1 MAQEFYVKL
10 ARRRT
15 GTVCTFRVCCEQA
28 QQVKLVLQADADGS
42 QQILPLREQAPGLW
56 ELSLELSPGLYR
68 FCYHLFNGRSLT
80 YLTPPG
86 SAMDGLKAVLHVPQP
101 QAPAQRSGAVVTTG
115 SPASAAP
122 AGDGTVV
129 EAAHPE
135 TRVAEAALAEAPRV
149 D

>member
-1 MAQEFYVKL
+1 MKL
-10 ARRRT
+10 AHRPN
-15 GTVCTFRVCCEQA
+15 GSVCTFRVCCEHA

-42 QQILPLREQAPGLW
+42 QQILPLRERSPGQW

-86 SAMDGLKAVLHVPQP
+86 WAMDGLKAVLYVPE
-101 QAPAQRSGAVVTTG
+101 PATPSRRSGAVVATG
-115 SPASAAP
+115 APEPAAP
-122 AGDGTVV
+122 ADDGPVV

-135 TRVAEAALAEAPRV
+135 PRVAEAALAEAPRV